1 MALEKCFTKLSK
13 NGLLTAAD
21 SLALGVLAENDKGRG
36 FFEHLGYTKE
46 ETKQASYGGKEQEV
60 SIFTLAIK

>member
-1 MALEKCFTKLSK
+1 ASD
-13 NGLLTAAD
+13 GGAD
-21 SLALGVLAENDKGRG
+21 SLALGVLAENEKGRG

>member
-1 MALEKCFTKLSK
+1 
-13 NGLLTAAD
+13 
-21 SLALGVLAENDKGRG
+21 
-36 FFEHLGYTKE
+36 LGYTKE